1 MEDDPERTVEEPSAG
16 EAIAFEAKEVLKEIG
31 FAVERVEISEQLP
44 SEDTVTF
51 LNLLTREKESYCI
64 ELSTKGY
71 RVVGKAFDISE
82 IPPEASQ
89 YFETV
94 YALLNRISP
103 MYRDS
108 FGTTLA
114 SKLAQIQSE
123 RESKAAEETVK
134 DDEA

>member
-1 MEDDPERTVEEPSAG
+1 MAEADPAIPEPSAK
-16 EAIAFEAKEVLKEIG
+16 EAISFEANQVLKEIG
-31 FAVERVEISEQLP
+31 FAVERVEISKELP
-44 SEDTVTF
+44 SNESVTY
-51 LNLLTREKESYCI
+51 LNLVTREKETYCV

-94 YALLNRISP
+94 YSLLNRISP

-123 RESKAAEETVK
+123 REHQQS
-134 DDEA
+134 